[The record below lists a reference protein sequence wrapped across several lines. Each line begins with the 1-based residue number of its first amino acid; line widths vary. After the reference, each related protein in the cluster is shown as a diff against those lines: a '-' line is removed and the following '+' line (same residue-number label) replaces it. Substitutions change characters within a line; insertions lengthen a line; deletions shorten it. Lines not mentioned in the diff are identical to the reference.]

1 VEPNSLVRS
10 LIKMLR
16 PLIGEHIR
24 IELNLNESVGH
35 VHADA
40 GHLQQLLMNL
50 CVNARDAMP
59 HGGQLT
65 IKTENVLLTEEYCR
79 EYQDIR
85 PGSYL
90 LLTVTDTGCGMSAD
104 VCDHIFEPFFTTKGV
119 GRGTGLG
126 LSTCYGIVK
135 QSGGTISVTS
145 EPGQGTVFKVYLPQV
160 LVPDECGA
168 ERLDQAES
176 PGGTETILLIED
188 DQEVRS
194 TLGRMLTRRGYRL
207 LEARDG
213 AAAIAIGAAHEGPID
228 LILSDVVMPGLSGPE
243 AVRTLESRRGITN
256 VLFMSGF
263 TDHPALGGE
272 LLRPGVN
279 CIHKP
284 FSTASVARRIRELLD
299 AGKTITASGAPPFAH
314 A

>member
-1 VEPNSLVRS
+1 
-10 LIKMLR
+10 MLR
-16 PLIGEHIR
+16 RVIGED
-24 IELNLNESVGH
+24 IELCVNLAETAASVR
-35 VHADA
+35 ADE
-40 GHLQQLLMNL
+40 GQIEQVIMNMA
-50 CVNARDAMP
+50 VNARDAMP
-59 HGGQLT
+59 RGGRLS
-65 IKTENVLLTEEYCR
+65 
-79 EYQDIR
+79 IR
-85 PGSYL
+85 TSLVDLSQPKRSRAVGVVPGPYVAL
-90 LLTVTDTGCGMSAD
+90 IVADTGEGMDAATMRR
-104 VCDHIFEPFFTTKGV
+104 IFEPFFTTKGV

-299 AGKTITASGAPPFAH
+299 AGKTIPASGAAPFAH